1 MKLKKGLLIDL
12 ILISIFCC
20 ILNNDIYAQDGL
32 LNSTSNT
39 RNQYGIFTHFNYNNH
54 FVDFSKFEG
63 YPLCCTN
70 FDYGLGLGLNIG
82 LLADFPISSLPF
94 DLQFRIGYNQ
104 LSGKFEEIEPKVF
117 GINGVPVNGNITYTI
132 NTNISSL
139 DFGTYAKREIA
150 KNLNVFAGIKLGY
163 INQSKFEQKEQ
174 ISHGVFVDTKSN
186 IRNPHTGQ
194 IPNFST
200 ILTFLSIG
208 SSYNI
213 NLFGSQSWLLSPE
226 LFLDLGLQNLVKDSS
241 WFLLS
246 PKVGISL
253 AYRLKAPEREKI
265 EYEHKE
271 FIDTIEIINPL
282 LTENKFRTGIPVI
295 TIDSSFSRSENKK
308 VITESLIRIDTLFL
322 YKDYILKASVRAVG
336 VDEGI
341 EKDIITMEI
350 KEYQYFSMRPL
361 LNYIFFDENSAK
373 IHDRYVLI
381 NKKEA
386 LNFNVNQIYDLKTLD
401 TYYYIL
407 NIIGFRLR
415 NNPKANITIVG
426 CNSNSGL
433 EQNNMTLSL
442 ERATAVMNYFINTWE
457 ISADRIKIKNRN
469 LPEKPSPMEYP
480 EGLEENR
487 RVEIYSDNYEIIA
500 PLFINDTLRTTTPSD
515 IRFYPEIYAEAGLKN
530 WTIQAEQNNI
540 IYKEFFGQN
549 KLPNYLEWSID
560 LEKNSIPV
568 FNQPLIYYIEAMDS
582 VNNNIVSQIDSIDL
596 QQIKIEKTKNRVG
609 DKKIEHFSLILFD
622 FDDTSLNE
630 TNIKIKDYIKSKV
643 AQNSKVIIAGY
654 TDKLGEETYNQKLSL
669 NRAISLAKLLN
680 LPLNITKGLGESV
693 LLYDNSLPEGRFY
706 CRTVEV
712 IVETPLLLNQ
722 ED

>member
-1 MKLKKGLLIDL
+1 
-12 ILISIFCC
+12 
-20 ILNNDIYAQDGL
+20 
-32 LNSTSNT
+32 
-39 RNQYGIFTHFNYNNH
+39 
-54 FVDFSKFEG
+54 
-63 YPLCCTN
+63 
-70 FDYGLGLGLNIG
+70 
-82 LLADFPISSLPF
+82 
-94 DLQFRIGYNQ
+94 
-104 LSGKFEEIEPKVF
+104 
-117 GINGVPVNGNITYTI
+117 
-132 NTNISSL
+132 
-139 DFGTYAKREIA
+139 
-150 KNLNVFAGIKLGY
+150 
-163 INQSKFEQKEQ
+163 
-174 ISHGVFVDTKSN
+174 
-186 IRNPHTGQ
+186 
-194 IPNFST
+194 
-200 ILTFLSIG
+200 
-208 SSYNI
+208 
-213 NLFGSQSWLLSPE
+213 
-226 LFLDLGLQNLVKDSS
+226 
-241 WFLLS
+241 
-246 PKVGISL
+246 
-253 AYRLKAPEREKI
+253 
-265 EYEHKE
+265 
-271 FIDTIEIINPL
+271 
-282 LTENKFRTGIPVI
+282 
-295 TIDSSFSRSENKK
+295 
-308 VITESLIRIDTLFL
+308 
-322 YKDYILKASVRAVG
+322 
-336 VDEGI
+336 
-341 EKDIITMEI
+341 
-350 KEYQYFSMRPL
+350 
-361 LNYIFFDENSAK
+361 
-373 IHDRYVLI
+373 LI